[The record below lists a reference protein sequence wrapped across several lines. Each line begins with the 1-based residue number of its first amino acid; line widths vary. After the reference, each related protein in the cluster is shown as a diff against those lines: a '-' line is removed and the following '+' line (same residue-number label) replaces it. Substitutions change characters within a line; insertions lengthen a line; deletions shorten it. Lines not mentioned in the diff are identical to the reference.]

1 MAALNKENC
10 WEYPRGNLAQNSNV
24 PRSQEDY
31 ITQISKETDG
41 RVTKKLYQDLTR
53 KKNRIL
59 GVLSLLGDFL
69 LNPLFQGHSITVA
82 ETSGTH
88 IEQTRE
94 RMRTTPTLILIL
106 KRASC
111 GARLHET
118 LAQKSAMIWWQE
130 FTRKS
135 PTVPPVCFQESR
147 KETALPVNRN
157 STVKTPLR
165 PWKQT
170 NFCWPF
176 SIWQTTTILQIFI
189 STLIDFPNCRTHS
202 LQRCPRL
209 TRDLISLSC
218 LMNFSKRAW
227 KFTISWLKVTESAN
241 STLSYID
248 LNTIM
253 AQHQRSWEKVWQF
266 SEGST

>member
-1 MAALNKENC
+1 M
-10 WEYPRGNLAQNSNV
+10 
-24 PRSQEDY
+24 
-31 ITQISKETDG
+31 
-41 RVTKKLYQDLTR
+41 
-53 KKNRIL
+53 
-59 GVLSLLGDFL
+59 LSRLGDFL
-69 LNPLFQGHSITVA
+69 MNPLFQGHSITVA

-118 LAQKSAMIWWQE
+118 LAQKLAMTWRQE

-135 PTVPPVCFQESR
+135 PTVPPVCFQKGR
-147 KETALPVNRN
+147 RETALLVNRY

-176 SIWQTTTILQIFI
+176 STWQTTTILQIFI
-189 STLIDFPNCRTHS
+189 STLIEFPNCRTHS
-202 LQRCPRL
+202 LQRCPHL
-209 TRDLISLSC
+209 TRHLRSLSC

-227 KFTISWLKVTESAN
+227 KFTISWLKMTESAI
-241 STLSYID
+241 STLSYIH
-248 LNTIM
+248 LKTIM
-253 AQHQRSWEKVWQF
+253 AQHQRKWGRTY
-266 SEGST
+266 GSFPKGVRKTPIDGDGET